1 MSDETEDLKKTS
13 RKWIVTV
20 WAMIA
25 GTAIIIFT
33 GVCSIMGKV
42 VPESFGKLSLL
53 LFSTAIAYIGGN
65 VWQKRIF
72 HKSEGEDK

>member
-1 MSDETEDLKKTS
+1 MAEEKDSKNHS

-20 WAMIA
+20 WAMMA
-25 GTAIIIFT
+25 GTAIIVFT
-33 GVCSIMGKV
+33 GVCALMDKV

-65 VWQKRIF
+65 VWQKQIF
-72 HKSEGEDK
+72 RKEEDK